1 MTRSAAIAADIP
13 ADSPTDSPVDITAEN
28 TVGSSAVDSP
38 EPRSGTAIVFPG
50 MGPASFAE
58 VGKFLLLDPYARVRL
73 AEADE
78 ALGYSVFD
86 RFRDAEEDYSVDFQ
100 IAFLVNSM
108 ALADRAVDTL
118 GAVPT
123 VCAGPSFGQ
132 KATAAFVGSLSFPE
146 VVRLTAE
153 LARCEEE
160 YFADAYEDVVTHCFV
175 RTPQDRLDEILAGFD
190 DRGAWYDSS
199 GRLDAGFHMLSV
211 REGDLDALNAGISA
225 AGGYSMYSMRPPV
238 HAAAFSALRKKAEE
252 EVFGAY
258 EFADPSLPVVV
269 DHDGSVIR
277 DAAGMRTMMLD
288 TFDRPI
294 HWPRMVESLKGLG
307 VGTLYMTG
315 PDSLFHRL
323 DVTKD
328 NFEVHAVGLPKKRAR
343 ERERQHA
350 LERSRAARV
359 RRGA

>member
-1 MTRSAAIAADIP
+1 
-13 ADSPTDSPVDITAEN
+13 
-28 TVGSSAVDSP
+28 
-38 EPRSGTAIVFPG
+38 

-108 ALADRAVDTL
+108 ALADRAVDDL
-118 GAVPT
+118 GVTPT

-132 KATAAFVGSLSFPE
+132 KATAAFVGSLSFTE

-175 RTPQDRLDEILAGFD
+175 RTPQDRLDELLAGFD

-211 REGDLDALNAGISA
+211 RERDLDALTAGISA
-225 AGGYSMYSMRPPV
+225 VGGYSMYSMRPPV
-238 HAAAFSALRKKAEE
+238 HAAAFSALRRKAE

-258 EFADPSLPVVV
+258 GFADPSLPVVV
-269 DHDGSVIR
+269 DHDGSVVR

-294 HWPRMVESLKGLG
+294 HWPGMVESLKRLG
-307 VGTLYMTG
+307 VGTLYVTG
-315 PDSLFHRL
+315 PDNLFHRL

-328 NFEVHAVGLPKKRAR
+328 NFEVVALGLPKKRAR
-343 ERERQHA
+343 ERERATA
-350 LERSRAARV
+350 LDRSRAARV

>member
-1 MTRSAAIAADIP
+1 MTHSDATAAAGAA
-13 ADSPTDSPVDITAEN
+13 
-28 TVGSSAVDSP
+28 GSSDT
-38 EPRSGTAIVFPG
+38 RTGTAIVFPG

-108 ALADRAVDTL
+108 ALADRAVDAL
-118 GAVPT
+118 GVSPT

-132 KATAAFVGSLSFPE
+132 KATAAFVGSLSFPD

-160 YFADAYEDVVTHCFV
+160 YFSTAYEDVVTHCFV

-211 REGDLDALNAGISA
+211 REKDLDALTAGISA

-238 HAAAFSALRKKAEE
+238 HAAAFTALRRKAEE

-258 EFADPSLPVVV
+258 RFADPALPVVV
-269 DHDGSVIR
+269 DHDGTVVR

-294 HWPRMVESLKGLG
+294 HWPSMVESLKGLD
-307 VGTLYMTG
+307 VGTLYVTG
-315 PDSLFHRL
+315 PDNLFHRL
-323 DVTKD
+323 DVTKG
-328 NFEVHAVGLPKKRAR
+328 NFEVVAMGLPKKRAR
-343 ERERQHA
+343 ERERESA
-350 LERSRAARV
+350 LERSRARRA
-359 RRGA
+359 RRGAPGPLTA